1 MIDEKMQVLPMGSEL
16 VLEKLSPLEGDLLTS
31 EHMSYSFVKV
41 ISCAVVK
48 MSKKNHSLI
57 RLDRPEHVQKR
68 KNDPLA
74 PMQNVL
80 PLYPCALS
88 PNGVVDGPRRFLTA
102 IPLQLIRYLN
112 K

>member
-74 PMQNVL
+74 PMQNASVSVCPVSITVL
-80 PLYPCALS
+80 STDP
-88 PNGVVDGPRRFLTA
+88 VDF
-102 IPLQLIRYLN
+102 
-112 K
+112 